1 MNKLPKNDQLVIL
14 GDFNARVGSDHDS
27 WAPCLGHFG
36 FGRMNSN
43 GQRLLEFC
51 HKQNLCVTNSFFK
64 TKWQHKVSWR
74 HPRSKNWHQ
83 LDLILVR
90 RHRINDVLL
99 TRSYQSADCNS
110 DHSLVCCKMHISK
123 KFMHNS
129 NNLARKVRLNV
140 DAMRDKENIK
150 KFSTLMP
157 SVSSSDTSA
166 SESWSRIEKS
176 IHQNAFETFGKNK
189 HANKDWF
196 EENINILSPLLK
208 LSLIHI

>member
-1 MNKLPKNDQLVIL
+1 MLPIL
-14 GDFNARVGSDHDS
+14 
-27 WAPCLGHFG
+27 
-36 FGRMNSN
+36 
-43 GQRLLEFC
+43 
-51 HKQNLCVTNSFFK
+51 FFK

-140 DAMRDKENIK
+140 GAMRDKENIK

-176 IHQNAFETFGKNK
+176 IYQNAFETFGKNK

-208 LSLIHI
+208 KKRQAHVDYQRDPSNTCLNRLREARKNFRRAARKCATEF